1 MSGHNK
7 WSTIKRKKGAQ
18 DAKRSK
24 IFSKLV
30 KEIQIA
36 AREGGSDPAMNPR
49 LRLAIQNAKGAN
61 MPKENIE
68 RAISKG
74 SSDETNYQEMTF
86 EGYAPHGV
94 GIFIECLT
102 DNKNRTVSNIRAIFT
117 KRGGSLGTN
126 GSLKYVFERKG
137 VFTIPKADIDP
148 EEFELELID
157 AGAEDIE
164 DMGDRFVVTCAMEDF
179 GSIQKKLDEMGIEAE
194 NAELQRVPVTTK
206 ELPVEEALKVLK
218 LVEDFEEDDDVQHV
232 YHNLEMTDELMK
244 ALQES

>member
-24 IFSKLV
+24 IFSRLV

-36 AREGGSDPAMNPR
+36 AREGGADPTMNPR

-61 MPKENIE
+61 MPKDNIE

-74 SSDETNYQEMTF
+74 SSDDTNYQEITF

-117 KRGGSLGTN
+117 KKGGSLGTN
-126 GSLKYVFERKG
+126 GSLKFVFDRKG
-137 VFTIPKADIDP
+137 VFTIPKGVP
-148 EEFELELID
+148 END
-157 AGAEDIE
+157 Y
-164 DMGDRFVVTCAMEDF
+164 DRAMKNLAREEMKERGKKMPMD
-179 GSIQKKLDEMGIEAE
+179 GSMNYRHQMQQQVNKAYWNGGYMPNNWLNPFAWAKFFKAWKEGKFKK
-194 NAELQRVPVTTK
+194 Q
-206 ELPVEEALKVLK
+206 
-218 LVEDFEEDDDVQHV
+218 
-232 YHNLEMTDELMK
+232 
-244 ALQES
+244 

>member
-36 AREGGSDPAMNPR
+36 AREGGADPTMNPR
-49 LRLAIQNAKGAN
+49 LRLAVQNAKGAN
-61 MPKENIE
+61 MPKDNIE

-74 SSDETNYQEMTF
+74 SSDDTNYQKMTF

-102 DNKNRTVSNIRAIFT
+102 DNKNRTVGNIRAIFT
-117 KRGGSLGTN
+117 KKGGSLGTN
-126 GSLKYVFERKG
+126 GSLKFVFDRKG
-137 VFTIPKADIDP
+137 VFTIPKGEVDP
-148 EEFELELID
+148 EELELELID

-164 DMGDRFVVTCAMEDF
+164 DTGDAIVVTCAMEDF
-179 GSIQKKLDEMGIEAE
+179 GNIQKKLDEMGIEPE

-244 ALQES
+244 ALQEA